1 MKRKTTSI
9 KIDPKLLKKA
19 KMYAIKHD
27 TTLSDL
33 IEKSLIE
40 EMKNR

>member
-19 KMYAIKHD
+19 KMYALKHD

-33 IEKSLIE
+33 LEKSLKN
-40 EMKNR
+40 EMGI